1 MLLHNLLLSM
11 NRLYAGRHCRRCGE
25 PVAPGDRFG
34 VSEGVCPGCR
44 R

>member
-1 MLLHNLLLSM
+1 MLVHNLLLSM
-11 NRLYAGRHCRRCGE
+11 NRLYSGRKCRRCGDA
-25 PVAPGDRFG
+25 VAPGDHFG